1 MYYSQF
7 PVEGDITNF
16 MYRVYGWMAI
26 ALTVT
31 ATVAYYVS
39 MSPQIYQTIQ
49 ANPMM
54 LFGIMIAQ
62 LALVLVLGLAIMRMS
77 LVTAMLLFMLYA
89 VSVGLT
95 LSMIFLVYDIRS
107 IYATF
112 AVTAVTFGSMCLYGY
127 FTRADLTRMGNIM
140 MMALLGLIIAMVVN
154 MFLRS
159 PMMDFVLSGI
169 GVILFTGLTAY
180 DAQKIKNI
188 GQQLLGDRE
197 TMGKVAV
204 IGALTLYLDFINLFL
219 FMLQFMGKRRED

>member
-26 ALTVT
+26 ALAVT
-31 ATVAYYVS
+31 AGVAFYVS
-39 MSPQIYQTIQ
+39 QSPQIYQTIQ
-49 ANPMM
+49 TNPML
-54 LFGIMIAQ
+54 LFGIFIGQ
-62 LALVLVLGLAIMRMS
+62 IVLVVVLSMAIMRIS
-77 LVTAMLLFMLYA
+77 LMTALLLFMVYA
-89 VSVGLT
+89 TSVGLT

-112 AVTAVTFGSMCLYGY
+112 AVTALTFGTMCLYGY
-127 FTRADLTRMGNIM
+127 FTKTDLTRMGNIM
-140 MMALLGLIIAMVVN
+140 LMALLGLIIAMVIN

-169 GVILFTGLTAY
+169 GVLLFTGLTAF
-180 DAQKIKNI
+180 DAQKIKLL

-219 FMLQFMGKRRED
+219 FMLQFMGRRRE